1 MGVRTTMGLTA
12 FFDLRSFT
20 SWSKCRR
27 SAEIQRLIEQLERIL
42 QAALGREFK
51 GSLFFKWTGDGAMIV
66 SEEIQFQKFSRAC
79 CRGVIEIS
87 RILEGDYESLAV
99 GCGIT
104 KGEVTQLFMFGR
116 FDYVGD
122 AINEAS
128 KLQQFAWNEV
138 CLAREVYDI
147 LLREGVL
154 MQNARRM
161 GSKGYRVDPET
172 LLGSLIAGDA
182 A

>member
-1 MGVRTTMGLTA
+1 MGGRTITGLTA

-20 SWSKCRR
+20 LWSKGKQ
-27 SAEIQRLIEQLERIL
+27 ANEIQSLIEKLECTL
-42 QAALGREFK
+42 QAVFGRDFK

-66 SEEIQFQKFSRAC
+66 CEEIQIQKFFRAC

-87 RILEGDYESLAV
+87 RILRGDLESLAV

-104 KGEVTQLFMFGR
+104 KGKVTQLFMFGR
-116 FDYVGD
+116 YDYVGD

-138 CLAREVYDI
+138 CLTLEVHD
-147 LLREGVL
+147 L
-154 MQNARRM
+154 
-161 GSKGYRVDPET
+161 
-172 LLGSLIAGDA
+172 LLGKGSP
-182 A
+182 